1 MVAGKVVPLFFVT
14 TVEGQLVLVAFVASA
29 LSMMVNYPSMPE
41 ERTAITLTFRDSPD
55 QMLELPLPP
64 PDIWTE
70 QGR

>member
-1 MVAGKVVPLFFVT
+1 MNNRKPCWTRSSSSACVATIVAHT
-14 TVEGQLVLVAFVASA
+14 TATGD
-29 LSMMVNYPSMPE
+29 LSVNYPSMSE

-64 PDIWTE
+64 PDTWTE